1 MAAAATSVPSTTP
14 AGGSSTTSW
23 APTAKV
29 SVGVLAAAVVSLL
42 TPFWSKI
49 TGADLTAGQAVA
61 LTSVITFIV
70 QYLVP
75 ERK

>member
-1 MAAAATSVPSTTP
+1 MAAVATP
-14 AGGSSTTSW
+14 APNSTPTSTSTTTSW

-29 SVGVLAAAVVSLL
+29 SAGVLAAGLVTLL
-42 TPFWSKI
+42 IPFWSKI
-49 TGADLTAGQAVA
+49 TGSELPAAQGAA
-61 LTSVITFIV
+61 LTTVITFIV